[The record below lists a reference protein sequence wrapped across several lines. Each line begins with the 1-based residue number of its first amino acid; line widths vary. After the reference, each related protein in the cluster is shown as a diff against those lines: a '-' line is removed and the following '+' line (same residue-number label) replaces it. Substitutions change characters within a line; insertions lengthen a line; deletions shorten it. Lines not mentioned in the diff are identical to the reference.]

1 MNRPHA
7 SVLVPLLLVAAAAHA
22 ASGPN
27 EPTAPA
33 KANAAFLEPAMQ
45 ALKSKRLVFVPD
57 PHGNQDIAAALA
69 AFYKD
74 VEIPDGGGLTVMA
87 EFINPVHQAMMDR
100 YLLGLEDIPLAEL
113 SQAWYD
119 TADIGTWRRDDPDV
133 LRILSVAR
141 TGRPSSTWGS
151 STRATH
157 ASDRACPRSP
167 PLPKRTPASVAT
179 SCTRRPGMQ

>member
-133 LRILSVAR
+133 LRILSVIR
-141 TGRPSSTWGS
+141 ERN
-151 STRATH
+151 RA
-157 ASDRACPRSP
+157 
-167 PLPKRTPASVAT
+167 LPESRRIRVVGGNEPVAW
-179 SCTRRPGMQ
+179 PQL